1 MQTIYLD
8 LAQKNALQHIYAK
21 QGDVGRCF
29 QAVIL
34 DNGEPYSIERGTVFT
49 VWYHGTSGEGNYSS
63 VGEHSAITFEG
74 NVLQVELITQ
84 MLACHGGGTMCIEMH
99 KTDGTQ
105 IGFWN
110 LLYFCEAVPGMGSAE
125 ATSHYTALSEVAQ
138 QVIAAAA
145 TFLTDANLNLPGVAA
160 DAKAVGD
167 MLIGKAPGGYGLGG
181 ELSVDTA
188 HIPDLNTTALKT
200 GFYRCS
206 VSTANSPDDSFGG
219 GPLLVINWHNNS
231 LYGQL
236 LFNND
241 LTQVYFRTYKNG
253 TWQPWNYLN
262 PPMRSSLEYATTERH
277 NDKTVYT
284 KLIYLGTC
292 SNGLYKSFGSELKV
306 IRYSGYIGSIAVPA
320 MIGAPDNATLYA
332 NFCVNSGGIQV
343 SCSNSVELNGM
354 PVYCRIWY
362 TKE

>member
-29 QAVIL
+29 KAVIL

-49 VWYHGTSGEGNYSS
+49 VWYNGTSGEGNYSS
-63 VGEHSAITFEG
+63 VGEKSAITFAE
-74 NVLQVELITQ
+74 NVLQVELISQ
-84 MLACHGGGTMCIEMH
+84 MLASHGGGTLCIEMH
-99 KTDGTQ
+99 NADGTQ
-105 IGFWN
+105 IGLWN

-138 QVIAAAA
+138 QAISAA
-145 TFLTDANLNLPGVAA
+145 TTFKTDENLKLSGVAA

-167 MLIGKAPGGYGLGG
+167 ELEKKAPAGYGLGE
-181 ELSVDTA
+181 ELLDATA
-188 HIPDLNTTALKT
+188 FVSNLNSANLKT

-206 VSTANSPDDSFGG
+206 AATANCPDDAFGG
-219 GPLLVINWHNNS
+219 GPLLAINWHNNA
-231 LYGQL
+231 LCGQL

-241 LTQVYFRTYKNG
+241 LTQAYFRSYKDG
-253 TWQPWNYLN
+253 VWQPWNYLN
-262 PPMRSSLEYATTERH
+262 PPMKTGVEYATMERN
-277 NDKTVYT
+277 NDKIVYT
-284 KLIYLGTC
+284 KLVYCGTC
-292 SNGLYKSFGSELKV
+292 SNGLQKSIGSNLQV
-306 IRYSGYIGSIAVPA
+306 IRYSGYVGSVAVPA
-320 MIGAPDNATLYA
+320 MIGAPNSATLYA
-332 NFCVNSGGIQV
+332 NFYVNGSVIQV
-343 SCSNSVELNGM
+343 SCSNSTELSGK